1 MASSLPAV
9 RSPFGI
15 GARTARLA
23 CVAALVFLAPPA
35 ARGQSLLPAVQPFV
49 DRGEVAG
56 AVMLVADAERILFLE
71 AAGSADIAAKKPMPT
86 DAMFWIASQSKPIT
100 AAALMILVDAGM
112 VGLDDPVERHL
123 PEFRGQRV
131 VVEKTDDRTTLA
143 RPLHPITVREIL
155 DHTSGLPFRSE
166 LEVPTLD
173 RWPLE
178 ARVRSYAAAP
188 LDFQPGT
195 RYQYSNAGINTAA
208 RIVEVVSGLPFET
221 FLDERLF
228 RPLGMTDTTFWP
240 DKAQAARIAT
250 AYKPASDTTGPE
262 KTGLSATTIDQLHYP
277 LGDRAERAAMPA
289 GGLFSTA
296 RDVARFY
303 QMLLNRGQW
312 QGTRV
317 LSAAAVDELTRRQ
330 TPDALPTSYGLGF
343 STGSGTFGHGGAYS
357 TNTVAHVPQGIVTV
371 WLVQHAGF
379 PGTGDQAEG
388 TFRAKALEAF
398 GKR

>member
-1 MASSLPAV
+1 MMDSSLPAV
-9 RSPFGI
+9 PHRFSPAG
-15 GARTARLA
+15 GVLLLA
-23 CVAALVFLAPPA
+23 GLALAAFFPRAAPA
-35 ARGQSLLPAVQPFV
+35 QSLLPVVQPFV

-56 AVMLVADAERILFLE
+56 AVMLVADAERILALE
-71 AAGSADIAAKKPMPT
+71 AAGSADVAAVKPMPT
-86 DAMFWIASQSKPIT
+86 DAMFWIASQSKPMT
-100 AAALMILVDAGM
+100 AAALMILVDARM
-112 VGLDDPVERHL
+112 VGLDDPVEKHL

-131 VVEKTDDRTTLA
+131 VVEKTDDRTVLA
-143 RPLHPITVREIL
+143 RPSHPITVREIL

-166 LEVPTLD
+166 LEAPTLD

-178 ARVRSYAAAP
+178 ARVRSYAATP
-188 LDFQPGT
+188 LDFEPGT

-240 DKAQAARIAT
+240 DKAQAARVAT
-250 AYKPASDTTGPE
+250 AYKPGPD
-262 KTGLSATTIDQLHYP
+262 KTGLVATTIDQLHYP
-277 LGDRAERAAMPA
+277 LGDRSERAAMPA

-317 LSAAAVDELTRRQ
+317 LSEAAVDELTRRQ
-330 TPDALPTSYGLGF
+330 TPDELPTSYGLGF
-343 STGSGTFGHGGAYS
+343 STGPGTFGHGGAYS

>member
-1 MASSLPAV
+1 MAAV
-9 RSPFGI
+9 RRLSAPF
-15 GARTARLA
+15 TLLLA
-23 CVAALVFLAPPA
+23 LVAAIPA
-35 ARGQSLLPAVQPFV
+35 RAQSLLPVVQPFV

-56 AVMLVADAERILFLE
+56 AVMLVADRERVLLLE
-71 AAGSADIAAKKPMPT
+71 AVGSADIDAGRPMPT
-86 DAMFWIASQSKPIT
+86 DALFWIASQTKPIT
-100 AAALMILVDAGM
+100 AAAVMILVDGGLM
-112 VGLDDPVERHL
+112 RLDDPVEKYL
-123 PEFRGQRV
+123 PEFRGQLV
-131 VVEKTDDRTTLA
+131 VSEKDDAHALLVRTD
-143 RPLHPITVREIL
+143 HPITVREVL
-155 DHTSGLPFRSE
+155 AHTSGLPFRST

-178 ARVRSYAAAP
+178 ARVRSYAATP

-240 DKAQAARIAT
+240 DRAQAVRVAT
-250 AYKPASDTTGPE
+250 AYKPGPD
-262 KTGLSATTIDQLHYP
+262 KTGLVATRIDQLHYP

-289 GGLFSTA
+289 GGLFSSA

-303 QMLLNRGQW
+303 QMLLNRGEW

-317 LSAAAVDELTRRQ
+317 LSADAVNELTRRQ
-330 TPDALPTSYGLGF
+330 THDSLPTSYGLGF
-343 STGSGTFGHGGAYS
+343 STGPGTFGHGGAYA
-357 TNTVAHVPQGIVTV
+357 TNTLAHVPQGIVTV

-379 PGTGDQAEG
+379 PGTGDRAEG
-388 TFRAKALEAF
+388 MFRAAALDTY

>member
-1 MASSLPAV
+1 MAVAC
-9 RSPFGI
+9 
-15 GARTARLA
+15 RLCVPLA
-23 CVAALVFLAPPA
+23 LLLVLVAAIPA
-35 ARGQSLLPAVQPFV
+35 RAQSLLPAVQPFV
-49 DRGEVAG
+49 DRREVAG
-56 AVMLVADAERILFLE
+56 AVMLVADRERVLALE
-71 AAGSADIAAKKPMPT
+71 AVGSADIDAGKPMPT
-86 DAMFWIASQSKPIT
+86 DAMFWIASQTKPIT
-100 AAALMILVDAGM
+100 AAAVMILVDGGL
-112 VGLDDPVERHL
+112 VRLDDPVEKHL
-123 PEFRGQRV
+123 PEFRGQLV
-131 VVEKTDDRTTLA
+131 VSEKDDTHTLLV
-143 RPLHPITVREIL
+143 RPDHPITVREVL
-155 DHTSGLPFRSE
+155 AHTGGLPFRSA

-178 ARVRSYAAAP
+178 ARVRSYAAGP

-208 RIVEVVSGLPFET
+208 RIVEAVSGLPFET
-221 FLDERLF
+221 FLDERLL

-240 DKAQAARIAT
+240 DRAQTARIAT
-250 AYKPASDTTGPE
+250 AYKPGPD
-262 KTGLSATTIDQLHYP
+262 KTGLVATTIEQLHYP

-303 QMLLNRGQW
+303 QMLLNRGEW

-330 TPDALPTSYGLGF
+330 TPESLPTSYGLGF
-343 STGSGTFGHGGAYS
+343 STGPGTFGHGGAYS

-388 TFRAKALEAF
+388 TFRAAALEAF